1 MSRYK
6 PIVLAV
12 FFFDWPLLSAAMLHA
27 ADHTEIQSLLE
38 EKDILESSIFAL
50 QSENDSLRTLAGTL
64 PTFPE
69 PTALEALKQTQNYDI
84 ESEIPIIF
92 IEWDRVISGWMK
104 PDKFSRNSSFTAYT
118 FLFEMNV
125 TDAERQNQGVKK
137 VDYKISYRLYS
148 DGASA
153 KVFADAGGNFIP
165 RAASYSCD

>member
-1 MSRYK
+1 MK
-6 PIVLAV
+6 
-12 FFFDWPLLSAAMLHA
+12 LLSITTVFTVSLCLPSY
-27 ADHTEIQSLLE
+27 ADVTTCTY
-38 EKDILESSIFAL
+38 EKLSQVSGPTDKD
-50 QSENDSLRTLAGTL
+50 ENARTLMGNSFKVDNA
-64 PTFPE
+64 
-69 PTALEALKQTQNYDI
+69 KQL
-84 ESEIPIIF
+84 IF
-92 IEWDRVISGWMK
+92 IEWDRGISGWMK
-104 PDKFSRNSSFTAYT
+104 PDKFSKNSSFTAYT